1 VVVDWDAF
9 DEESPIRTVNEIDIM
24 ATRGARPIFISCKN
38 GNFDANETYKLNTV
52 SERFGAQYAK
62 KVLITTELDKLGD
75 KAAYLRARMIDMDID
90 LLEDVDAI
98 SDDKLERKLRS
109 LCAN

>member
-1 VVVDWDAF
+1 
-9 DEESPIRTVNEIDIM
+9 
-24 ATRGARPIFISCKN
+24 
-38 GNFDANETYKLNTV
+38 
-52 SERFGAQYAK
+52 
-62 KVLITTELDKLGD
+62 
-75 KAAYLRARMIDMDID
+75 MIDMDID